1 MFIKLE
7 NYFCLKSHPH
17 GQKITD
23 MVFLEQ
29 NLFFFFEMKCCF
41 LGVNLSVRWPRRPP
55 GQIKIDSNGMMVL

>member
-29 NLFFFFEMKCCF
+29 NLFFFRDEMLLPWREF
-41 LGVNLSVRWPRRPP
+41 VY
-55 GQIKIDSNGMMVL
+55 